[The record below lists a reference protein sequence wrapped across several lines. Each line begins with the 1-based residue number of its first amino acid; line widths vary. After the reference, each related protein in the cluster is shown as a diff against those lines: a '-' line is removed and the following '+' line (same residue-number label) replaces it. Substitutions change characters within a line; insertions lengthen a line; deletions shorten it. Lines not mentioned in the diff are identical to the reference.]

1 MLTKKVRFT
10 NFYDKK
16 NIKQI
21 NNRLRNFKKIN
32 FIKEYPFLICY
43 SKSYKYGYSKV
54 DCELDVFGKY
64 RFCIIF

>member
-21 NNRLRNFKKIN
+21 NNRLRNFKKK
-32 FIKEYPFLICY
+32 FLKEYPFLISY
-43 SKSYKYGYSKV
+43 SKSYKYGYSKNYKKLK
-54 DCELDVFGKY
+54 DIKFLE
-64 RFCIIF
+64 

>member
-32 FIKEYPFLICY
+32 FLNTNKLMLNLILNEKN
-43 SKSYKYGYSKV
+43 S
-54 DCELDVFGKY
+54 
-64 RFCIIF
+64 

>member
-32 FIKEYPFLICY
+32 FLKEYPFLISY
-43 SKSYKYGYSKV
+43 SKSYKTHCK
-54 DCELDVFGKY
+54 DKKN
-64 RFCIIF
+64 

>member
-21 NNRLRNFKKIN
+21 NNRLRNFKKNKFFKRIPFFN
-32 FIKEYPFLICY
+32 KLFKIIQIWLFKKLSIKI
-43 SKSYKYGYSKV
+43 KKT
-54 DCELDVFGKY
+54 
-64 RFCIIF
+64 